1 MLFKFLI
8 ASELTYVKAMHAERY
23 TLIGLMSGTS
33 GDGLDLAYCHFEC
46 QMGRW
51 NYEIIQ
57 AETRPFPMELGQKLA
72 SSHLL
77 TGLDLALLD
86 VNFGRWMGEQVKN
99 FCIENQVKPMAVA
112 SHGHTVFHQP
122 EKGLSLQ
129 IGNGWALHQASG
141 ERVLADFRMLDV
153 QLGGQ
158 GAPLVPIGDQ
168 LLFPQIDF
176 CINLG
181 GISNLSLAKNGQ
193 RIAFDCSPFNLLLN
207 REAVKLGS
215 SFDQNGD
222 WARAGNLNQDLL
234 AQLNALPFYA
244 ISGAKS
250 LGRESID
257 QVFVP
262 LLDHTGLSPED
273 SLCTLVEHFA
283 IQIAGLIQTHATKD
297 APSVL
302 LTGGGAY
309 NRYFV
314 ERLEHQLNR
323 QWIQVEATKELIEF
337 KEALIF
343 AFLGVL
349 KLRGEANALASVTGA
364 SHDSSGASIYG

>member
-1 MLFKFLI
+1 
-8 ASELTYVKAMHAERY
+8 MHAERY

-33 GDGLDLAYCHFEC
+33 GDGLDLAHCHFEYHNG
-46 QMGRW
+46 MW
-51 NYEIIQ
+51 SYEIIQ
-57 AETRPFPMELGQKLA
+57 AETRPFPVELGQALA
-72 SSHLL
+72 TSHLL
-77 TGLDLALLD
+77 SGLDLALLD

-99 FCIENQVKPMAVA
+99 FCLENQVKPMAVA

-158 GAPLVPIGDQ
+158 GAPLVPIGDR
-168 LLFPQIDF
+168 LLFPQLDF

-181 GISNLSLAKNGQ
+181 GISNLSLEKNGQ

-207 REAVKLGS
+207 REAMKLGS
-215 SFDQNGD
+215 SFDQDGA
-222 WARAGNLNQDLL
+222 WARAGNLNHALL
-234 AQLNALPFYA
+234 EELNDLPFYA
-244 ISGAKS
+244 VSGAKS

-257 QVFVP
+257 QIFIP
-262 LLDHTGLSPED
+262 LLDQSGLSPKD
-273 SLCTLVEHFA
+273 LLCTLVEHFA
-283 IQIAGLIQTHATKD
+283 IQIAALIQTHATKTN
-297 APSVL
+297 PIVL

-314 ERLEHQLNR
+314 ERLDHQLNQ

-364 SHDSSGASIYG
+364 SCDSSGAVVYG